1 MQAVI
6 LAAGRG
12 TRMKDLTES
21 LPKPMLQVH
30 GRTLLEHKFDLL
42 IGSVEEIILIVGY
55 QASVIMDTYGEL
67 YKGMRIRYILQEEL
81 NGTMGALALAQ
92 AHLTDEFVVMMGDD
106 IYCKADL
113 TALST
118 CTDWGMVVFET
129 PSMASGGR
137 ICVDATG
144 VVTAIEEGDH
154 TGEPGLMNTNMLK
167 LDTRLFSFPLVP
179 KAVGSDEYGLPQ
191 TVVTASKQGGIPLAC
206 VLSKKWIQVTSPEDI
221 IHAEHLLQD

>member
-1 MQAVI
+1 
-6 LAAGRG
+6 
-12 TRMKDLTES
+12 
-21 LPKPMLQVH
+21 
-30 GRTLLEHKFDLL
+30 
-42 IGSVEEIILIVGY
+42 
-55 QASVIMDTYGEL
+55 
-67 YKGMRIRYILQEEL
+67 
-81 NGTMGALALAQ
+81 MGALALAQ
-92 AHLTDEFVVMMGDD
+92 TYLTDEFIVMMGDD
-106 IYCKADL
+106 IYCKEDL
-113 TALST
+113 IALSAL
-118 CTDWGMVVFET
+118 TDWGMVVFET

-144 VVTAIEEGDH
+144 VVTAIEEGDY